1 MGVEKTAP
9 QEEHPA
15 SNHGDLDWPAAPAF
29 ASVPPIAA
37 EADDLEAIKKVVDDA
52 ASVSGALWVSYL
64 FVLFYLAVAA
74 GAVTHADLFLE
85 KPVKLPF
92 LGVEL
97 PLFWFF
103 VLAPFLFVIVH
114 AYALVHLVMLTNKA
128 KRFDEELRR
137 QIGKKTGISNEK
149 AEYIR
154 DGLRRQLPSNI
165 FVQFLAGAPE
175 VRTGLFGGVLARSA
189 GQLLSLGRSC

>member
-1 MGVEKTAP
+1 MEKTAP

-15 SNHGDLDWPAAPAF
+15 SDHGDLDLAATPAF

-37 EADDLEAIKKVVDDA
+37 EADDLEAIKKAVDDA

-137 QIGKKTGISNEK
+137 QIGKKTGISTRRRSTS
-149 AEYIR
+149 ATAS
-154 DGLRRQLPSNI
+154 DGNCRATSSSSSLPARRKRVPVCSE
-165 FVQFLAGAPE
+165 GCC
-175 VRTGLFGGVLARSA
+175 ARSA